1 MFPLELPA
9 LYPIVDTDLCAARGT
24 DPIAL
29 AEACLR
35 GGAKIVQLRA
45 KQGTDAAFL
54 SLADRLRTATRQY
67 GAVLIVND
75 RPDIALMSGADGVHV
90 GQEDLSVDAIRRLL
104 GPAALVGISTHDQAQ
119 VDEALTT
126 SADYVAVGPV
136 FSTETKTT
144 GYDPRGLSL
153 VRYAARGGKPVVAIG
168 GITLDR
174 AAQVAEA
181 GASGIAVI
189 SDLLSGDPE
198 ERVRSFIASPSIKAL
213 PPRSLARQ
221 TEDPRPVRRIS
232 ASIRVPLE
240 GDPPRSASR

>member
-1 MFPLELPA
+1 MFPLEIPA

-24 DPIAL
+24 DPIEL

-35 GGAKIVQLRA
+35 GGAKIIQLRA
-45 KQGTDAAFL
+45 KQDTDAAFL

-75 RPDIALMSGADGVHV
+75 RPDIALMSGAEGVHV

-104 GPAALVGISTHDQAQ
+104 GPAALVGISTHDQEQ

-126 SADYVAVGPV
+126 TADYVAVGPV

-168 GITLDR
+168 GITLAR

-181 GASGIAVI
+181 GASGVAVI

-198 ERVRSFIASPSIKAL
+198 ERVRSFIAAL
-213 PPRSLARQ
+213 R
-221 TEDPRPVRRIS
+221 
-232 ASIRVPLE
+232 
-240 GDPPRSASR
+240 